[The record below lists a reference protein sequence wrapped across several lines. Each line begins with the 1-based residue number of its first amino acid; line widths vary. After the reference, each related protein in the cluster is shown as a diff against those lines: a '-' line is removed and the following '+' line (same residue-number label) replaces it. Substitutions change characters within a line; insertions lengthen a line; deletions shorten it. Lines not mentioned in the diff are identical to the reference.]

1 MPMKPSPIRPILLI
15 LATAASLQAAPL
27 PKSQIAGDAKWVIH
41 LDMEQFAPS
50 QTCRLLM
57 NSKGGSKSLQSIM
70 THYQTLLGVDPLK
83 DISGLTLY
91 GTEITGNRG
100 TALINGAL
108 NHQAITLQF
117 SSYPQYA
124 VRTYGKRQLQTWTDK
139 GTGRPLWACFYT
151 TRQLIL
157 ASDEESVLSAAAIL
171 DGSRPNLSNS
181 KTASLPMQAVR
192 QGTFFTA
199 ISKGYAGSHS
209 DPVKALILKNT
220 EAAVM
225 QLSEKGKMVDGSIL
239 LRAVSPDTANQIHQI
254 LNGLIL
260 SSTLTDS
267 ASPLAKLAAMSE
279 VSQNNSDVLL
289 KIQCPANEAAD
300 ILSATLLTP

>member
-1 MPMKPSPIRPILLI
+1 MPMNPSPIRPILLI

-100 TALINGAL
+100 TALISGAL
-108 NHQAITLQF
+108 NHQAITRQF

-139 GTGRPLWACFYT
+139 GTGARYGP
-151 TRQLIL
+151 
-157 ASDEESVLSAAAIL
+157 ASTPP
-171 DGSRPNLSNS
+171 GNS
-181 KTASLPMQAVR
+181 S
-192 QGTFFTA
+192 
-199 ISKGYAGSHS
+199 
-209 DPVKALILKNT
+209 
-220 EAAVM
+220 
-225 QLSEKGKMVDGSIL
+225 
-239 LRAVSPDTANQIHQI
+239 
-254 LNGLIL
+254 
-260 SSTLTDS
+260 
-267 ASPLAKLAAMSE
+267 SPLTSSPCSPPSPYWM
-279 VSQNNSDVLL
+279 D
-289 KIQCPANEAAD
+289 PGP
-300 ILSATLLTP
+300 TWPTPKQHHSR